1 MNKFN
6 LPIQSIILIWFIKY
20 FYLTRKMSEDESINS
35 DEIPSDKSSDS
46 SQDEEK
52 EEKALSNLKSTLNI
66 KQKQE
71 LNPADDSKENN
82 NKIFFKGNTSLN
94 ETEKNVQTT
103 KSQKI
108 NFSDVFKTFQGD
120 IKNETSRANLSRAVK
135 NFGIN
140 KEEENDGNKKLNK
153 KEEINRIKTNFNEQK
168 EEKKLERE
176 TSYLAVGN
184 DITKYQPR
192 VKSLR
197 EADVVDFTQD
207 DSKKVRHIGSKTLKE
222 ISASQNNMNKKDKK
236 DQSNDMNV
244 KIKNILIN
252 NNCISDDAVIQKET
266 QELKNINPEELR
278 RRYNELKQLRVR
290 LLQKE
295 IENKRKA
302 KIKSKLYH
310 KIKKNKKIKEEN
322 DLLEQLGEV
331 DPEAV
336 QQYIDKK
343 RNDRVQERMKL
354 KHGLNSK
361 FLRTIKRYH
370 FDKDQ
375 QVKEAIKDNYQER
388 DKLLQRI
395 QGKENDYDE
404 NEEEENYEEEE
415 NEREDESQE
424 GVTNENGE
432 KNVVMNFDDKKDNK
446 NKKKNTK
453 TENNEKMGVFSMPF
467 IKNAEANLDIQNKIE
482 KLKNTLNNSEEFDDY
497 EKIEKDDDIES
508 ESEEN
513 LSENDK
519 KTQNNQNK
527 KKDKKN
533 KVVSINKE
541 MMKKID
547 ENTKKINEK
556 NETNKK
562 IDIKFDAD
570 TLNQMINEENI
581 NEDINT
587 FNNFLIENDIN
598 KQEFLENENKEQLEE
613 IKKKVPEFVPGWG
626 SWAGDDNQIKAKEF
640 LKKKRYEEKIKR
652 LKEQADEGKNN
663 SFVKVSNQF
672 DNNFGQYLIQDLPND
687 MPNREIYERYNKT
700 LIGREVNSLNL
711 YKKLIQPKVVKKIG
725 QIINPMTTNDSTKG
739 MKIQEIIEKVTRKKK
754 FTKAKL

>member
-6 LPIQSIILIWFIKY
+6 FPKKSIFLIWFVKY

-52 EEKALSNLKSTLNI
+52 EDKALSNLKSTLNI
-66 KQKQE
+66 KQKQD
-71 LNPADDSKENN
+71 LNPTDDSKANN

-153 KEEINRIKTNFNEQK
+153 KEEINRIKTNYNEQK

-244 KIKNILIN
+244 KIQKILVN
-252 NNCISDDAVIQKET
+252 NNCISDDAIIQKET

-415 NEREDESQE
+415 NEREDDSQE

-432 KNVVMNFDDKKDNK
+432 KNIVMNFDDKKDNK

-453 TENNEKMGVFSMPF
+453 EENNEKMGVFSMPF

-508 ESEEN
+508 ESEQN

-519 KTQNNQNK
+519 KAQNNQNK

-541 MMKKID
+541 MLKKID

-672 DNNFGQYLIQDLPND
+672 DNNFGQYLVQDLPND
-687 MPNREIYERYNKT
+687 LPNRELYERYNKT

>member
-1 MNKFN
+1 
-6 LPIQSIILIWFIKY
+6 
-20 FYLTRKMSEDESINS
+20 MSEDESINS

-52 EEKALSNLKSTLNI
+52 EDKALSNLKSTLNI
-66 KQKQE
+66 KQKQD
-71 LNPADDSKENN
+71 LNPTDDSKANN

-140 KEEENDGNKKLNK
+140 KEEENDGNKKLSK
-153 KEEINRIKTNFNEQK
+153 KEEINRIKTNYNEQK

-222 ISASQNNMNKKDKK
+222 ISASQNNMNKKD
-236 DQSNDMNV
+236 QSNDMNV
-244 KIKNILIN
+244 KIQKILVN
-252 NNCISDDAVIQKET
+252 NNCISDDAIIQKET

-432 KNVVMNFDDKKDNK
+432 KNIVMNFDDKKDNK

-453 TENNEKMGVFSMPF
+453 EENNEKMGVFSMPF

-508 ESEEN
+508 ESEQN
-513 LSENDK
+513 LSENNK
-519 KTQNNQNK
+519 KAQNNQNK

-541 MMKKID
+541 MLKKID

-672 DNNFGQYLIQDLPND
+672 DNNFGQYLVQDLPND
-687 MPNREIYERYNKT
+687 LPNRELYERYNKT

>member
-1 MNKFN
+1 
-6 LPIQSIILIWFIKY
+6 
-20 FYLTRKMSEDESINS
+20 MSEDESINS

-52 EEKALSNLKSTLNI
+52 EDKALSNLKSTLNI
-66 KQKQE
+66 KQKHE
-71 LNPADDSKENN
+71 LNPTDDSKENN

-153 KEEINRIKTNFNEQK
+153 KEEINRIKTNYNEQK

-176 TSYLAVGN
+176 TSYLTVGN

-207 DSKKVRHIGSKTLKE
+207 DSKKVRHIGSETLKE

-310 KIKKNKKIKEEN
+310 KIKKNKKLKEEN

-432 KNVVMNFDDKKDNK
+432 KNVVMNFDDKRDNK

-508 ESEEN
+508 ESEQN

-541 MMKKID
+541 MLKKID

-687 MPNREIYERYNKT
+687 IPNREIYERYNKT

>member
-1 MNKFN
+1 
-6 LPIQSIILIWFIKY
+6 
-20 FYLTRKMSEDESINS
+20 MSEDESINS

-453 TENNEKMGVFSMPF
+453 KENNEKMGVFSMPF